1 MATHAA
7 KQKPQTSRRLSY
19 NQCLR
24 SSPATSFALILVT
37 GKSPGSASQRE
48 RLSLALRRAN
58 PSQPVCR
65 GDSAGR
71 TLFTEG
77 SVLSAGR
84 PSPRRTAAAR
94 RIMGGPL
101 WDRQDSPRGARGRT
115 EGRLGYGISLTR
127 RGLLIALC
135 FAQGTVCAG
144 GFDSGT
150 TPPTP
155 GTKQNHPVEDG
166 NRQGETSAGRSD
178 ATLGFTPPS
187 GVVSRADLADPINS
201 PLVSKFRTVLATY
214 DDFAAHGDGKAWTES
229 ADVCP
234 ALNAAFAFL
243 NARGGGTLV
252 LPPGAARCAT
262 SLRAP
267 NMSRIKIIGQGAGAF
282 SIAGTEL
289 KWVGAPG
296 AVIVDLRSTTAQ
308 TPVTAVAVSDLTL
321 NGNGRAKTGLFVRG
335 LKNSRID
342 IMVRD
347 TTGPGADIDVD
358 EARGPLAK
366 GPLTGPVWAAVTPG
380 SGGRSGTYTGVPL
393 ANASA
398 GAGEGARATITV
410 KGGSVSAIDVTEGG
424 ANYVLGD
431 VLTVEPPDIGGT
443 RDVSITVANSGNAAS
458 SFLDTSQNEW
468 KLRVTQ
474 QGRASLKAQ
483 GVRIGP
489 GSPWLDTNSSQWI
502 NVLTL
507 TQQGTGFEIG
517 NADTNE
523 FIFIRAD
530 REGHTGI
537 GVDLKGGVWTSPSSA
552 RANRFGTISATGGLV
567 ARGGPRPSVRNVVAK
582 YNTESG
588 EAPPKWEDGA
598 GVNITDDN
606 GQSIG
611 NTGFTT
617 NLARTVYTPAVARGG
632 AAAASVS
639 ATADY
644 RRFGREILGIRL
656 DIKVTGGSGYITA
669 SLPCQ
674 PFKDTVLTGFD
685 RATGR
690 SVQGRIGF
698 ADPKVYI
705 YSMDGTVPA
714 SANAQ
719 PLLTGDLECKD

>member
-1 MATHAA
+1 M
-7 KQKPQTSRRLSY
+7 
-19 NQCLR
+19 
-24 SSPATSFALILVT
+24 
-37 GKSPGSASQRE
+37 
-48 RLSLALRRAN
+48 
-58 PSQPVCR
+58 
-65 GDSAGR
+65 
-71 TLFTEG
+71 
-77 SVLSAGR
+77 
-84 PSPRRTAAAR
+84 
-94 RIMGGPL
+94 
-101 WDRQDSPRGARGRT
+101 
-115 EGRLGYGISLTR
+115 R
-127 RGLLIALC
+127 RGHLIALC
-135 FAQGTVCAG
+135 LALNAARAWALDARTV
-144 GFDSGT
+144 
-150 TPPTP
+150 PPAHEP
-155 GTKQNHPVEDG
+155 ERPRPAENG
-166 NRQGETSAGRSD
+166 RQWRGSSD
-178 ATLGFTPPS
+178 ARSEANAAATLPS
-187 GVVSRADLADPINS
+187 GSVVSLDQLADPVDS
-201 PLVSKFRTVLATY
+201 PLVAKFRAVLATY
-214 DDFAAHGDGKAWTES
+214 DDFAAHGDGKTWTES

-234 ALNAAFAFL
+234 AINAASAFL
-243 NARGGGTLV
+243 DARGGGTLV
-252 LPPGAARCAT
+252 LPPGVARCAT

-289 KWVGAPG
+289 KWVGALG
-296 AVIVDLRSTTAQ
+296 VAMLDLRSMTPQ
-308 TPVTAVAVSDLTL
+308 TPVTAVTLSDLTL
-321 NGNGRAKTGLFVRG
+321 NGNGRAKTGLLVRG

-347 TTGPGADIDVD
+347 TTGPGVDIDVD

-366 GPLTGPVWAAVTPG
+366 GLLTGSVWAAFTPG
-380 SGGRSGTYTGVPL
+380 SGGRSGTYSGVSL
-393 ANASA
+393 VSA
-398 GAGEGARATITV
+398 GIDTGEGAKATITV
-410 KGGSVSAIDVTEGG
+410 KDGSVSTIDVTEGG
-424 ANYVLGD
+424 SNYVLGD
-431 VLTVEPPDIGGT
+431 VLTVRPSDIGGT
-443 RDVSITVANSGNAAS
+443 RDVTIIVANSGNAAS

-474 QGRASLKAQ
+474 QGRASLRAQ

-507 TQQGTGFEIG
+507 TQEGTGFEIG

-530 REGHTGI
+530 REGRTGI
-537 GVDLKGGVWTSPSSA
+537 GIDLKAGAWTSPSAA

-567 ARGGPRPSVRNVVAK
+567 ARGGARPSVRNVVAK

-598 GVNITDDN
+598 GVNITDDS
-606 GQSIG
+606 GQPIG

-617 NLARTVYTPAVARGG
+617 NLARTVYTPVVARGG
-632 AAAASVS
+632 TAAATVS

-656 DIKVTGGSGYITA
+656 DVRVVGGSGYITA
-669 SLPCQ
+669 SLPCL

-690 SVQGRIGF
+690 SMQGRIGF

-714 SANAQ
+714 TANAQ